1 MISDI
6 WANLIRNVHL

>member
-6 WANLIRNVHL
+6 WTNLIRNVHL